1 VDRGSER
8 ERRGNESVIVEWRR
22 NPAVMKRTCGE
33 VAE

>member
-1 VDRGSER
+1 VDKGRER
-8 ERRGNESVIVEWRR
+8 ERRVNESVIVEWRR